1 MSGHADL
8 TFSAKK
14 GCLNGLTHLSRRS
27 MRQCVAAVREAGL
40 LHASEKALPEFT
52 LAIQSA
58 SNCVGALCVSATA
71 RVHNANR

>member
-14 GCLNGLTHLSRRS
+14 GCLNGLAHLNRRS

-40 LHASEKALPEFT
+40 LHASEKALPEFI
-52 LAIQSA
+52 LAIQST
-58 SNCVGALCVSATA
+58 SNCALSVS
-71 RVHNANR
+71 